1 MIFSSPVPQK
11 ACTESMLFAG
21 QVTKISCPPVV
32 KRVINLPYDMIT
44 LLAENRQ
51 ISINYNFNNPLLLSG
66 QCDIE
71 ELLFR
76 TGLIPLTQRFVY
88 VSYIFYKLIFLTA
101 KYYLVKILC
110 FIHIAIGKNVYR
122 QSLLAIHPLYKVG
135 NVYTCIAFVLT
146 QHQAISRSILC
157 FCSDR
162 TQSSCSSL

>member
-1 MIFSSPVPQK
+1 MIFSSPVLQK
-11 ACTESMLFAG
+11 ACTESPKGSRCMLFAG
-21 QVTKISCPPVV
+21 QVMKISCPPVV

-88 VSYIFYKLIFLTA
+88 VSYIHISYKLIFLTA
-101 KYYLVKILC
+101 KYHLVKILC
-110 FIHIAIGKNVYR
+110 FIQLNSTQLNFICKSHMNTWNAPIKR
-122 QSLLAIHPLYKVG
+122 QNINKRNTINYQK
-135 NVYTCIAFVLT
+135 
-146 QHQAISRSILC
+146 QANIK
-157 FCSDR
+157 
-162 TQSSCSSL
+162 